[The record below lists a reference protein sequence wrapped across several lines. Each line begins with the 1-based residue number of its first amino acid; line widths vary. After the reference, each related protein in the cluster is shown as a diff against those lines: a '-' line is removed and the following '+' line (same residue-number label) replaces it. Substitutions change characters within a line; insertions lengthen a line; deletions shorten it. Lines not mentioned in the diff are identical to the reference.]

1 MSMLDTPDAE
11 ARIIFGII
19 TGRGFL
25 DGAILKVKK
34 NVCGTATVDSI
45 WIIRA
50 IDTAEAREN

>member
-45 WIIRA
+45 WII
-50 IDTAEAREN
+50 